1 MYMSDHFKINFYSL
15 RKKNLIPYFKS
26 TQNISV
32 LRGWWGILSFFTVT
46 NDSVQFFI
54 CKLDLSNC
62 SSFRRQHG
70 RVVNTSDLQCCGLGF
85 VESCAGQATNW
96 ICSWLLRVE
105 ILSHAC
111 KLPAGCLLA
120 VGVFSPVM
128 LYVDYLFQILLSFF
142 IISFKTFLHFCLA
155 QVSHLILYNQ
165 LPLTKS
171 RRQLLISV

>member
-1 MYMSDHFKINFYSL
+1 MRYSVIFYCY
-15 RKKNLIPYFKS
+15 KC
-26 TQNISV
+26 
-32 LRGWWGILSFFTVT
+32 
-46 NDSVQFFI
+46 VQFFI

-62 SSFRRQHG
+62 FSFRRQHG
-70 RVVNTSDLQCCGLGF
+70 RVVSTSDLQCCGLGF
-85 VESCAGQATNW
+85 VESCSGQATIW
-96 ICSWLLRVE
+96 ICSLLVWVQNL

-111 KLPAGCLLA
+111 KLPTVCLLL